1 MPQGLDLFSWSL
13 PFLADKIGDM
23 MDHLLKMNTLVDKE
37 KINSIKRKSDVEF
50 KEVLEKLKEE

>member
-1 MPQGLDLFSWSL
+1 
-13 PFLADKIGDM
+13 LADKIGEM

-50 KEVLEKLKEE
+50 REVLEKLKEE